1 MPDPSATSLVQI
13 PSTGVEFFEYRRR
26 LFMAGLPCPET
37 PTTQPLPATYLVPA
51 QPPPPLP
58 RPSRPPKHPSVAKIE
73 EALSTEGAEASRD
86 LWEGGMKELA
96 RNLHDGRKF
105 TKGMRLGLVIKI
117 LIASWINDGLW
128 PIDPLTGLPEKPPAS
143 PLIEGVDLFP
153 EDTLESTQQSEKN

>member
-1 MPDPSATSLVQI
+1 MEDPSSPSLIQI

-26 LFMAGLPCPET
+26 LFMAGLPFPET
-37 PTTQPLPATYLVPA
+37 PTTQPLPATYLVPE

-58 RPSRPPKHPSVAKIE
+58 RPPRQPKHPSVARIE
-73 EALSTEGAEASRD
+73 EALSQEGAEASRD
-86 LWEGGMKELA
+86 LWQGGMKELA
-96 RNLHDGRKF
+96 KNLHDGRKF

-153 EDTLESTQQSEKN
+153 EDTLENTQSNKS